1 MLEHIEA
8 ALQRPNFI
16 AFVVLFLWGFF
27 IMVAHPNL
35 VKKLIG
41 MYLVQTSVIFLLV
54 TISAK
59 QDAEVKATV
68 PILKESDMDPLAT
81 HQIDPPAKYANP
93 LPHVLTLTA
102 IVVQVATL
110 GVSLALVTA
119 IYREYGS
126 LDEDE
131 IMKRL
136 E

>member
-1 MLEHIEA
+1 MIEFIEA

-16 AFVVLFLWGFF
+16 AFVVLFLWGLF
-27 IMVAHPNL
+27 IMVTHPNM
-35 VKKLIG
+35 VKKLVG
-41 MYLVQTSVIFLLV
+41 MYLVQTSILLLLV
-54 TISAK
+54 TIGVK
-59 QDAEVKATV
+59 QDATV
-68 PILKESDMDPLAT
+68 PILQGSDAVLSTADQMT
-81 HQIDPPAKYANP
+81 PADYANP

-119 IYREYGS
+119 IYQKYGS

-131 IMKRL
+131 ILQRI

>member
-1 MLEHIEA
+1 MFEHIEA
-8 ALQRPNFI
+8 ALHRPNFI

-27 IMVAHPNL
+27 IMIAHSNL

-41 MYLVQTSVIFLLV
+41 MYLVQTSIIFLLV
-54 TISAK
+54 TLSAK
-59 QDAEVKATV
+59 TEATV
-68 PILKESDMDPLAT
+68 PIYQGSDAVRSAT
-81 HQIDPPAKYANP
+81 HQIDPANYANP

-131 IMKRL
+131 ILKRI